1 MNAGLLYLV
10 RPSIGSELM
19 KGRKEHTG
27 SIFRSTGGGY
37 LRQDSY
43 VAAVIWHE
51 IEHTNHPESL
61 VPLHD
66 HIGAT
71 GPGEVKGS
79 SEARN
84 NSNRLPIPGH
94 RGPH

>member
-1 MNAGLLYLV
+1 LIGRAIALPKMNAGLLYLV
-10 RPSIGSELM
+10 RPPIGSELM

-66 HIGAT
+66 HRSNWVT
-71 GPGEVKGS
+71 GGGKGLFGS
-79 SEARN
+79 PE
-84 NSNRLPIPGH
+84 
-94 RGPH
+94 